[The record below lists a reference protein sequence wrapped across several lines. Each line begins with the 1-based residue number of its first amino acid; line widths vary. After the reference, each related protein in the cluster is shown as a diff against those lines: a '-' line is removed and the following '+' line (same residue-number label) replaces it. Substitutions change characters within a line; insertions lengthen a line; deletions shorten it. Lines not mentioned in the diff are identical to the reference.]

1 MNQDDGDFKY
11 NGVPI
16 FEVGFLDFYT
26 FVNCLENNNRVLS
39 RNIHSDRVR
48 EFYKSSRTNQFGLCY
63 EGVIIDLRTFKN
75 K

>member
-1 MNQDDGDFKY
+1 MIQDNGDFKY

-26 FVNCLENNNRVLS
+26 FVNSLENNNRVLS
-39 RNIHSDRVR
+39 RNIYNDRVR
-48 EFYKSSRTNQFGLCY
+48 DFYKKSRSNHFGLCY